1 MRGYYV
7 PLGAGAVLAVSA
19 FLPWVRVGNTS
30 IGGMSELAGLWVF
43 VLGLAAVVLASLS
56 LYTRKNSRHPL
67 LVVGLIALGILFLS
81 HQWMAR
87 SVGERAWARSQ
98 ATAIV
103 EGSIAPAA
111 APLIAIGTG
120 IYLGLAAAALIVLF
134 GLTIV
139 VKRAAKP
146 YAIVEDD
153 DVD

>member
-1 MRGYYV
+1 VRGYYI
-7 PLGAGAVLAVSA
+7 PLGAGLVLAGSA
-19 FLPWVRVGNTS
+19 FLPWVRVGSTS
-30 IGGMSELAGLWVF
+30 IGGMSDLAGLWVL
-43 VLGLAAVVLASLS
+43 VLGLAAAVLASLS

-67 LVVGLIALGILFLS
+67 LVVGLIAFGILFLS

-98 ATAIV
+98 AIAIV
-103 EGSIAPAA
+103 EGGAAPAA
-111 APLIAIGTG
+111 LPLTAVGAG
-120 IYLGLAAAALIVLF
+120 IYVGLAAATAIVLF

-146 YAIVEDD
+146 YAVAQDD

>member
-7 PLGAGAVLAVSA
+7 PLTAGVALALSA
-19 FLPWVRVGNTS
+19 FLPWVRIGETT
-30 IGGMSELAGLWVF
+30 IGGMSELAGIWVL
-43 VLGLAAVVLASLS
+43 VLGLSASLLASLS

-87 SVGERAWARSQ
+87 ALGERAWARSQ
-98 ATAIV
+98 AIAIV
-103 EGSIAPAA
+103 EGSAAPASPPLVA
-111 APLIAIGTG
+111 VGAGIYVGLIAAI
-120 IYLGLAAAALIVLF
+120 AIVLF

-139 VKRAAKP
+139 VKRVAKP
-146 YAIVEDD
+146 YAVIEDD

>member
-7 PLGAGAVLAVSA
+7 PLGAGVVLAVSA
-19 FLPWVRVGNTS
+19 FLPWVRVGDAA
-30 IGGMSELAGLWVF
+30 IGGMSELAGIWIF
-43 VLGLAAVVLASLS
+43 VLGLAASTLASLS

-87 SVGERAWARSQ
+87 SIGERAWARSQ
-98 ATAIV
+98 AIAIV
-103 EGSIAPAA
+103 EGRVAPAA
-111 APLIAIGTG
+111 APLVIVGAG
-120 IYLGLAAAALIVLF
+120 IYVGFIASIAIVLF

-139 VKRAAKP
+139 VKRASTP
-146 YAIVEDD
+146 YAVVEDD